1 MDVELVDHHC
11 HTVIRGL
18 LDRGGLESF
27 LTESDRPPPP
37 GCSHFD
43 TQLGAAVRRLC
54 APLLDLPSGAAPD
67 EYVARRHELGA
78 DEVNRR
84 LLGGARVSA
93 MLVDSGLG
101 GDAMLDRR
109 DLARLSGAAVHE
121 VVRLEAVADDVAAG
135 RPDPSQFAEAFAA
148 ELEGRLG
155 GAVAV
160 KSVIAYR
167 DGLDFDPRRPSAAE
181 VRQAADQ
188 WLARGARRLE
198 HPVLLRHLLWHGL
211 DAGLP
216 LQLHAGFGDPDE
228 DLRRC
233 DPALL
238 TGFLRAAETPV
249 MLLHCYPYH
258 RQAAYLASVFPHVY
272 MDVGLA
278 IPHVGHRA
286 SAILAEALE
295 LCPFHKLLYSS
306 DAYGLPE
313 LHFLAAGTFREAL
326 GEALAPLLVDQA
338 EARRIADLI
347 ASGNARRVYGE
358 ALGAGDAR

>member
-1 MDVELVDHHC
+1 VDVELVDHHC
-11 HTVIRGL
+11 HTVIRGP
-18 LDRGGLESF
+18 LDRRGVESF

-37 GCSHFD
+37 ACTNFD
-43 TQLGAAVRRLC
+43 TQLGAALRRLC

-67 EYVARRHELGA
+67 QYVARRRELGA

-93 MLVDSGLG
+93 MLVDTGLG
-101 GDAMLDRR
+101 AETMLDLR
-109 DLARLSGAAVHE
+109 DLGRLSGAAVHE
-121 VVRLEAVADDVAAG
+121 VVRLEAVADHVAAG
-135 RPDPSQFAEAFAA
+135 RPDASQFADAFAA
-148 ELEGRLG
+148 DLNGRLA

-167 DGLDFDPRRPSAAE
+167 DGLDFDPRRPSAAQ
-181 VRQAADQ
+181 VRRAADE
-188 WLARGARRLE
+188 WLARGAGRLE
-198 HPVLLRHLLWHGL
+198 HPILLRHLLWQGL
-211 DAGLP
+211 DSGLP
-216 LQLHAGFGDPDE
+216 LQLHTGFGDPDE

-238 TGFLRAAETPV
+238 TGFLRAADAPV

-258 RQAAYLASVFPHVY
+258 RHAAYLASVFPHVH

-286 SAILAEALE
+286 SAILAETLE

-313 LHFLAAGTFREAL
+313 LHFLAAATFREAL
-326 GEALAPLLVDQA
+326 GEALAPLRIDRA

-347 ASGNARRVYGE
+347 AAGNARRVYGE
-358 ALGAGDAR
+358 VLGGGDAG